1 MNASWPRPVRW
12 RLPAAG
18 FALVAAFAV
27 LAGRFWHPY
36 YGFTRFVQLDEAD
49 HRVGIPA
56 SALLGAAF
64 LIGADLLTRLAFP
77 VFETEAPVG
86 VLTALVAPVA
96 LGERA
101 YTAAG
106 TVVTDDV
113 PAGALAVSRGRQRN
127 VPGYAD

>member
-1 MNASWPRPVRW
+1 MYGPVNNGRMSMPEINAVTITANYDAKTKKKSR
-12 RLPAAG
+12 
-18 FALVAAFAV
+18 
-27 LAGRFWHPY
+27 
-36 YGFTRFVQLDEAD
+36 TQ
-49 HRVGIPA
+49 I
-56 SALLGAAF
+56 
-64 LIGADLLTRLAFP
+64 
-77 VFETEAPVG
+77 APEVKTG